1 MSIQNALLPGTDF
14 VSHYICLCGILQLM
28 GNLQPSE
35 CAMDH
40 SVVMDL
46 VSNFQAEFRILVRN
60 CFCSWQRIEML
71 FGPLIRTD
79 EAE

>member
-1 MSIQNALLPGTDF
+1 MHSFLAQTLSAITYVYVAFFN
-14 VSHYICLCGILQLM
+14 SC
-28 GNLQPSE
+28 GNLQSSE

-46 VSNFQAEFRILVRN
+46 VFNFQAEFRILVHN

-71 FGPLIRTD
+71 FGLLIRTD
-79 EAE
+79 EAG